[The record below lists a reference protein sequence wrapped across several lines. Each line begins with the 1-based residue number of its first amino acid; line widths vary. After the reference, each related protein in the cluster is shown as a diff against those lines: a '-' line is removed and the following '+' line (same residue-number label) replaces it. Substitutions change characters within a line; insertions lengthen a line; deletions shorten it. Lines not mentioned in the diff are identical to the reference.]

1 MRIKCVSPVNDNS
14 QNSSEDELLPEY
26 NFDYS
31 QARPNRFVRK
41 NVQSSVTVN
50 LDPDVAEVFGTS
62 EAVNHALRAI
72 LSAIPKPV

>member
-1 MRIKCVSPVNDNS
+1 MRSKCVSPVNDNS

-41 NVQSSVTVN
+41 NVQTVTTFN
-50 LDPDVAEVFGTS
+50 LDEDG
-62 EAVNHALRAI
+62 
-72 LSAIPKPV
+72 